1 MSEVDC
7 GLKATGSRSNRNTS
21 SRGILGYQSYHKT
34 RTSLAISRL
43 SSQFEPRWKSTKT
56 KSTFPIPPGQTSQP
70 SHLECFWHWNCRTR
84 TISSSSG
91 TFLIRDTRHLR
102 TFDIPTVQN
111 SITQKTHPFRYTS
124 TSRTSLQFWYL
135 YTPVSADHGLTH
147 SIVYDISILSA
158 IPSPLLSALPLEP
171 LPTRLDPLF
180 SIGIHDIDTLIQRQQ
195 SSFLSKDSREAAD
208 LSYGWVACTT
218 DDVLIQKK
226 TLYDILVMLPAHH
239 SSRAV
244 EKAWP
249 TLRTAEGSELKA
261 TQRDLRRYRTLRQ
274 CLKRAAGPRSRG
286 TSPYTAGRQSTDEL
300 ADDDQYEDETDQT
313 PLLAIENTHETYD
326 DASSTTDEKLIE
338 PSSWSELAYS
348 SFMWWASAGEK
359 RGDRD
364 DEAAHDAALFR
375 DFAEY
380 SGSGSARP
388 NSRRRSIVS
397 AGGADTGEEGNGAK
411 EMAVIA
417 YFHRLTTLILGTL
430 VEVIEG
436 VGWREE
442 DGDPREDGGT
452 EREGLVV
459 VGSEDMSRMG
469 LDVWSEGDRNFV
481 VDLVDFYW
489 GRKAEIGG
497 GRVECCGVRIY

>member
-1 MSEVDC
+1 
-7 GLKATGSRSNRNTS
+7 
-21 SRGILGYQSYHKT
+21 
-34 RTSLAISRL
+34 
-43 SSQFEPRWKSTKT
+43 
-56 KSTFPIPPGQTSQP
+56 
-70 SHLECFWHWNCRTR
+70 
-84 TISSSSG
+84 
-91 TFLIRDTRHLR
+91 
-102 TFDIPTVQN
+102 
-111 SITQKTHPFRYTS
+111 
-124 TSRTSLQFWYL
+124 
-135 YTPVSADHGLTH
+135 
-147 SIVYDISILSA
+147 
-158 IPSPLLSALPLEP
+158 
-171 LPTRLDPLF
+171 
-180 SIGIHDIDTLIQRQQ
+180 
-195 SSFLSKDSREAAD
+195 
-208 LSYGWVACTT
+208 
-218 DDVLIQKK
+218 
-226 TLYDILVMLPAHH
+226 MLPAHH